1 MSQATATPA
10 AGGKV
15 KNNYFDGMA
24 VTGSHAVVFF
34 IIMLAYFFEQMDNW
48 NFGFI
53 APALIGSKFM
63 TIQEIGLIN
72 TCYFIAMT
80 TGGVLGGV
88 ISDFIGRRKTFL
100 ISIII
105 FSVASVINGFAENF
119 WVFTIDRAMTGF
131 GVFCLM
137 VCSQTYIAEMAPS
150 ESRGK
155 WQGLVAAVGFS
166 AVPVIAI
173 ICRMVIPTS
182 AEAWRYIFY
191 FGGLGLIGFV
201 LGIKY
206 LKESPRWLVSK
217 HRVADAEAVIE
228 EITGR
233 KVDLSEAAKHIP
245 VRVKFTDVLGG
256 MFKPQYI
263 KRTLLLMLTFML
275 TVPAQ
280 FAFTVFAPTLIKTK
294 GFSLEDT
301 LMISTIISIGVPVG
315 CFFSSFI
322 SDKGGR
328 KIPLIC
334 MYACAAVLCLIF
346 GHLDEYWAIAI
357 VGFLLSVMNMG
368 SSFILFS
375 YAAES
380 YPTAMRNTSGG
391 FHNGLAR
398 LSVSAAMSIIPIINA
413 QYGFSGVFNTAAF
426 LLFIPLL
433 PVLFWGMR
441 TGGKSLEEIS

>member
-1 MSQATATPA
+1 MA
-10 AGGKV
+10 AASADQTC
-15 KNNYFDGMA
+15 KNNYFDGLA
-24 VTGSHAVVFF
+24 VTGIHRVVFF

-53 APALIGSKFM
+53 APALVSSNFM
-63 TIQEIGLIN
+63 TMQQIGLIN
-72 TCYFIAMT
+72 SCYFIAMT
-80 TGGVLGGV
+80 LGGVLGGV

-100 ISIII
+100 IAIMV
-105 FSVASVINGFAENF
+105 FSTASVVNGWADNF
-119 WVFTIDRAMTGF
+119 WVFTISRAMTGF

-173 ICRMVIPTS
+173 LCRMIIPTS
-182 AEAWRYIFY
+182 TEAWRYIFY

-217 HRVADAEAVIE
+217 HRVAEAEAVIE

-233 KVDLSEAAKHIP
+233 KIDLSDAAQCIP
-245 VRVKFTDVLGG
+245 NRVKFTDVIGG

-263 KRTLLLMLTFML
+263 KRTLLLMLTFMF

-294 GFSLEDT
+294 GFSIEDT

-315 CFFSSFI
+315 CFFSSLI

-328 KIPLIC
+328 KIP
-334 MYACAAVLCLIF
+334 MACLFAGAVVLSLIF
-346 GHLDEYWAIAI
+346 GRLDDFWAIAA
-357 VGFLLSVMNMG
+357 VGFLLSVVNMG

-380 YPTAMRNTSGG
+380 YPTTMRNTSTG

-413 QYGFSGVFNTAAF
+413 SYGVPGVFSTAAF
-426 LLFIPLL
+426 LLFVPIL